1 MILNVWLNGKK
12 ISEEISADTLL
23 IDFVRKHGCSSVKR
37 GCDTSNCGLC
47 TLFVEDKPVLSCSML
62 AARVDGKHIT
72 TLEGLQE
79 EAREFGAF
87 IAQKR
92 LEKDVKLRPIAE
104 KLGVSVTY
112 LSDIIKGRRNPPD
125 IDGLEA
131 LAKVLNLSEGEREE
145 MLDLAGRER
154 KQVSP
159 DLREYIM
166 DEALPNARV
175 ALRRAK
181 SQGLGDDF
189 WQEVNQII
197 DKRNGGE

>member
-1 MILNVWLNGKK
+1 MAG
-12 ISEEISADTLL
+12 
-23 IDFVRKHGCSSVKR
+23 
-37 GCDTSNCGLC
+37 
-47 TLFVEDKPVLSCSML
+47 
-62 AARVDGKHIT
+62 
-72 TLEGLQE
+72 
-79 EAREFGAF
+79 EFGAF

-131 LAKVLNLSEGEREE
+131 LAKVLNLSEEEREE

-159 DLREYIM
+159 DLPEYIM
-166 DEALPNARV
+166 DEAHPNARV
-175 ALRRAK
+175 AHRRQR
-181 SQGLGDDF
+181 SLGLGDSIK
-189 WQEVNQII
+189 QQVN
-197 DKRNGGE
+197 

>member
-1 MILNVWLNGKK
+1 MAG
-12 ISEEISADTLL
+12 
-23 IDFVRKHGCSSVKR
+23 
-37 GCDTSNCGLC
+37 
-47 TLFVEDKPVLSCSML
+47 
-62 AARVDGKHIT
+62 
-72 TLEGLQE
+72 
-79 EAREFGAF
+79 EFGAF

-92 LEKDVKLRPIAE
+92 IEKDVKLKPIAE

-125 IDGLEA
+125 IEGLES
-131 LAKVLNLSEGEREE
+131 LVEILNLNDEEREE
-145 MLDLAGRER
+145 MLDLAGKER

-159 DLREYIM
+159 DLPDYIM

-181 SQGLGDDF
+181 SHGLGDDF

>member
-1 MILNVWLNGKK
+1 MAG
-12 ISEEISADTLL
+12 
-23 IDFVRKHGCSSVKR
+23 
-37 GCDTSNCGLC
+37 
-47 TLFVEDKPVLSCSML
+47 
-62 AARVDGKHIT
+62 
-72 TLEGLQE
+72 
-79 EAREFGAF
+79 EFGAF

-131 LAKVLNLSEGEREE
+131 LAKVLNLSEEEREE
-145 MLDLAGRER
+145 MLDLAGRVR

-159 DLREYIM
+159 DLPEYIM

>member
-1 MILNVWLNGKK
+1 MAG
-12 ISEEISADTLL
+12 
-23 IDFVRKHGCSSVKR
+23 
-37 GCDTSNCGLC
+37 
-47 TLFVEDKPVLSCSML
+47 
-62 AARVDGKHIT
+62 
-72 TLEGLQE
+72 
-79 EAREFGAF
+79 EFGAF
-87 IAQKR
+87 IARKR
-92 LEKDVKLRPIAE
+92 LEKDIKLRPIAE

-125 IDGLEA
+125 IDGLEK
-131 LAKVLNLSEGEREE
+131 LAQALNLNEQEREE

-159 DLREYIM
+159 DQPDYIM
-166 DEALPNARV
+166 DESLPNARV

-197 DKRNGGE
+197 DKRNGEK